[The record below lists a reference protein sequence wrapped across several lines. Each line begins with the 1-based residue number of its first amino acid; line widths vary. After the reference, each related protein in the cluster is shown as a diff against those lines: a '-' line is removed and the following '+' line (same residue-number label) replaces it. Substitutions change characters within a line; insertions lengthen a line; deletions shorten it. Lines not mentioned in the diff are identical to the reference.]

1 MDYQAVTPSRSL
13 VVTLEYGAGLAGE
26 LEAAAA
32 AADLASARFVGAGA
46 VENAEIGYYDQDEF
60 EYATVSF
67 DEPLG
72 MPVVQGTIAQV
83 EEHPATG
90 GKTAAERTSD
100 AGKTLDAERASE
112 AEEAPDME
120 ETSDMEGT
128 PDMEET
134 HETATR
140 PEADIWGV
148 FARPSGQAIAGEV
161 IEATV
166 FGGQVFVQGYEEPL
180 GREHDDASGMDL
192 LST

>member
-46 VENAEIGYYDQDEF
+46 VEDAEIGYYDQDEF

-67 DEPLG
+67 EEPLG
-72 MPVVQGTIAQV
+72 MPVVQGMIARV
-83 EEHPATG
+83 EESVPTG
-90 GKTAAERTSD
+90 EQPP
-100 AGKTLDAERASE
+100 
-112 AEEAPDME
+112 AEERPD
-120 ETSDMEGT
+120 D
-128 PDMEET
+128 
-134 HETATR
+134 ETARR

-166 FGGQVFVQGYEEPL
+166 FGGQVFVQGFEEPL
-180 GREHDDASGMDL
+180 GRERHDATGMDL
-192 LST
+192 LSP